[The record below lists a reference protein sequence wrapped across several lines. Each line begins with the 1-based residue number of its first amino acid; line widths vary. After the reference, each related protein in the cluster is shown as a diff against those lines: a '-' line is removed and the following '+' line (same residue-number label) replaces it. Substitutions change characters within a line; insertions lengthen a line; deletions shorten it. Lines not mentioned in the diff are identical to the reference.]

1 MAKDHQKIKNK
12 LLILFDGL
20 CPICNSFVRF
30 VTKINHNKKI
40 VFCSMESEL
49 GSKIIND
56 LNLSHISDSIVV
68 IEKDA
73 YYTNGQAIKKI
84 VDKFTGIYSICKLI
98 KLFPIFVI
106 DFIYQIIAKNRYL
119 IFNKYKECPVYVNRE
134 KLNIEILD

>member
-1 MAKDHQKIKNK
+1 MNNINLNINK
-12 LLILFDGL
+12 LLILFDGF

-30 VTKINHNKKI
+30 ITKTNHNKRI

-49 GSKIIND
+49 GIKIIND
-56 LNLSHISDSIVV
+56 LNLSNISDSIIV
-68 IEKDA
+68 IEKDD

-84 VDKFTGIYSICKLI
+84 ADKFTGMHSICKLI

-119 IFNKYKECPVYVNRE
+119 IFNKYKEQK
-134 KLNIEILD
+134 KLQFH

>member
-1 MAKDHQKIKNK
+1 MNNINLNKNK

-20 CPICNSFVRF
+20 CPICNSCVRF
-30 VTKINHNKKI
+30 ITKVNHNKRI

-56 LNLSHISDSIVV
+56 LNLSDMSDTIIV

-73 YYTNGQAIKKI
+73 YYTNGQAIKRI

>member
-1 MAKDHQKIKNK
+1 MNKINLNLNK
-12 LLILFDGL
+12 LLILFAGL
-20 CPICNSFVRF
+20 CPICNSCVRF
-30 VTKINHNKKI
+30 ITKINHNKRI

-56 LNLSHISDSIVV
+56 LNLSNISDSIVV

-106 DFIYQIIAKNRYL
+106 DFIYQILAKNRYL
-119 IFNKYKECPVYVNRE
+119 IFN
-134 KLNIEILD
+134 